1 MKKKRKANLI
11 MVLIIA
17 AIVIAGINAALM
29 LKPDA
34 DSQPMQRYT
43 SPGIQDSALI
53 DPESEGTVC
62 TITIVC
68 NTILDN
74 MVSLNEEKAPY
85 VPEDGTILP
94 KTPVS
99 FAQGDNAFEVLK
111 TACEAA
117 GIQLEYSY
125 TPAFES
131 YYIEGIG
138 HLYEFDCGP
147 ESGWMYS
154 VNGQF
159 PSYGC
164 SAYKLQNGD
173 DIVWSYTCSGLGRD
187 VGASGMG

>member
-1 MKKKRKANLI
+1 MKKRKIANLI
-11 MVLIIA
+11 MVLMIT
-17 AIVIAGINAALM
+17 AIVIAGVATAIALKTDNGDSLGSQYETKAFQNDVFVEPEQENA
-29 LKPDA
+29 
-34 DSQPMQRYT
+34 
-43 SPGIQDSALI
+43 
-53 DPESEGTVC
+53 C

-68 NTILDN
+68 DTILDN
-74 MVSLNEEKAPY
+74 PGNLNPEKSPY

-94 KTPVS
+94 KTTVS

-111 TACEAA
+111 NACEAA

-173 DIVWSYTCSGLGRD
+173 DIVWSYTCSGLGTD